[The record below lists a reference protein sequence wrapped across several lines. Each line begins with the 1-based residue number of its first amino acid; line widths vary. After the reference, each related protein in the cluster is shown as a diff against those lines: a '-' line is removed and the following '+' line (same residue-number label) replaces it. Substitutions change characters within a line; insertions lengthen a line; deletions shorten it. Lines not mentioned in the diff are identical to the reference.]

1 MIACVSSSSQWLL
14 LLLLP
19 FSVLGTSDSSSPNQP
34 QEIQPGD
41 PEPKAGTSPIF
52 ISPPA
57 AAEQELSQLFLP
69 VCSPLEVEGLA
80 AAAAAEEEEKEGG
93 VRKQEGQK
101 EEEVDENGWVKG
113 ARRTCHE
120 TPVPV
125 GAMGRSQLFCAY
137 SQPSF
142 RDGVGISLITTPETF
157 ARILAMDVPILRGR
171 GRTTRR
177 NDDNA
182 KEPAPPYHAVP
193 VAGKGVG
200 LRATRPLAAHEAY
213 LARTPAVMVDDG
225 AVQGLG
231 AARLAALLGA
241 AVAALPEGHR
251 AAFLALTTHDD
262 DIDDYQQRV
271 GAIFEK
277 NNFVTPW
284 EGVCEFHSTFTH
296 SE

>member
-1 MIACVSSSSQWLL
+1 MVACVSSSSRWLL

-41 PEPKAGTSPIF
+41 PEPKTGTSPIF

-80 AAAAAEEEEKEGG
+80 AAAAEEAEKEGG
-93 VRKQEGQK
+93 GRKQGQEE
-101 EEEVDENGWVKG
+101 EEEVDESGWVKE

-120 TPVPV
+120 TPVPF
-125 GAMGRSQLFCAY
+125 GAAGSHQLFCAY
-137 SQPSF
+137 AQPSF

-157 ARILAMDVPILRGR
+157 ARILAMDVPIFRRWKTRNGDDDQEGR
-171 GRTTRR
+171 
-177 NDDNA
+177 
-182 KEPAPPYHAVP
+182 PAYRAVP

-251 AAFLALTTHDD
+251 AAFLALTSHDD
-262 DIDDYQQRV
+262 DIGDYQQRV
-271 GAIFEK
+271 GAIFGK

-284 EGVCEFHSTFTH
+284 EGVGEFHSTFTH